1 MQCRLSLKNLILKYN
16 QIGCL
21 LDSVDEDAMRDG
33 DAAALANAKLI
44 VAEMARIKGQ
54 IDAFLDREAHLNA

>member
-1 MQCRLSLKNLILKYN
+1 MPMPAELRALMERYN
-16 QIGCL
+16 QVGCL
-21 LDSVDEDAMRDG
+21 LDDVDEDAIKAG

>member
-1 MQCRLSLKNLILKYN
+1 MILKYN

-33 DAAALANAKLI
+33 DAAALANAKVI

-54 IDAFLDREAHLNA
+54 IFLDREAHLNA

>member
-1 MQCRLSLKNLILKYN
+1 MERYN
-16 QIGCL
+16 QVGVL

-33 DAAALANAKLI
+33 DAAALANAKMI

-54 IDAFLDREAHLNA
+54 IDAFLDRRAHLNA

>member
-1 MQCRLSLKNLILKYN
+1 MILKYN

-44 VAEMARIKGQ
+44 MAEMARIKGQ

>member
-1 MQCRLSLKNLILKYN
+1 LILKYN

-44 VAEMARIKGQ
+44 VAEMPGSKARSMPSSIG
-54 IDAFLDREAHLNA
+54 RRT

>member
-1 MQCRLSLKNLILKYN
+1 MILKYN

-54 IDAFLDREAHLNA
+54 IDAFPRSGGAPKCLGRTTNT